1 MANKNFEVKNG
12 LSVAGTERISAAG
25 EAALT
30 ELTVDDI
37 TINGSTISDSSELT
51 IDCGSSIV
59 LDADSGVIDFNDAG
73 TNIGRL
79 ENASDNFKLE
89 SRVQDKDIILI
100 GNDGGTG
107 VQALRLDMS
116 EAGAALF
123 NTDVTIAT
131 AGKRYY
137 VPRASDAAATGS
149 LYSPSGN
156 DIRLSGAG
164 SSSGSLSF
172 EPSSGSGVAMT
183 MNSSGNIGIANTNPS
198 RALLHVGGDGINL
211 NTTLDVSKTAIF
223 RTNQGGNYSTSG
235 NASAAHAATFMRGN
249 DAATG
254 DQVGHSYVFDDGNW
268 SATAEIMAEVESSA
282 NAYTQLNFKTWNGSM
297 LTRQVISSSGHIQ
310 KPYQPYI
317 RCAGNSASMANNQG
331 TTADFSNWADQVQR
345 GITRSGAVFTVPT
358 AGEYM
363 ITYSFYN
370 WMNNTGKGVTH
381 GVFLKKGS
389 TAIQETNAEY
399 DMGDNNY
406 SYYDNN
412 LSNSIILNMNAG
424 DTFKFTVYADIYGGT
439 THTNMSAYLLG

>member
-1 MANKNFEVKNG
+1 MANKNFEIKNG
-12 LSVAGTERISAAG
+12 LTVGGTERISSAG
-25 EAALT
+25 AGTLT

-37 TINGSTISDSSELT
+37 TINGSTISDSSEVT
-51 IDCGSSIV
+51 IDCGSTIV

-79 ENASDNFKLE
+79 ENASSDFKLE
-89 SRVQDKDIILI
+89 SRVQDKDIVLV

-107 VQALRLDMS
+107 VEALRLDMS

-123 NTDVTIAT
+123 
-131 AGKRYY
+131 
-137 VPRASDAAATGS
+137 
-149 LYSPSGN
+149 
-156 DIRLSGAG
+156 G
-164 SSSGSLSF
+164 SSVG
-172 EPSSGSGVAMT
+172 
-183 MNSSGNIGIANTNPS
+183 IGNTNPS
-198 RALLHVGGDGINL
+198 RALLHVGGDGISL

-235 NASAAHAATFMRGN
+235 NGSAAHAATFMRGN
-249 DAATG
+249 NAATG

-268 SATAEIMAEVESSA
+268 SATAEIMAEVESAST
-282 NAYTQLNFKTWNGSM
+282 AYTQLNFKTWNGSM
-297 LTRQVISSSGHIQ
+297 LTRQVISSSGYVQ

-317 RCAGNSASMANNQG
+317 RCAGNSASMATNHG
-331 TTADFSNWADQVQR
+331 TSTDFSNWANQVQR
-345 GITRSGAVFTVPT
+345 GITRSGAVFTVPI

-389 TAIQETNAEY
+389 TAIQETNNEF

-412 LSNSIILNMNAG
+412 LSNSIVLDMNAG
-424 DTFKFTVYADIYGGT
+424 DTFKFTVYADVYGGH
-439 THTNMSAYLLG
+439 THTTMSAYLLG

>member
-282 NAYTQLNFKTWNGSM
+282 NAYTQF
-297 LTRQVISSSGHIQ
+297 
-310 KPYQPYI
+310 
-317 RCAGNSASMANNQG
+317 
-331 TTADFSNWADQVQR
+331 
-345 GITRSGAVFTVPT
+345 
-358 AGEYM
+358 
-363 ITYSFYN
+363 
-370 WMNNTGKGVTH
+370 
-381 GVFLKKGS
+381 
-389 TAIQETNAEY
+389 
-399 DMGDNNY
+399 
-406 SYYDNN
+406 
-412 LSNSIILNMNAG
+412 
-424 DTFKFTVYADIYGGT
+424 
-439 THTNMSAYLLG
+439 